1 MTAKLME
8 QQSPQPDPRSNNLRG
23 IGLMLLAVLCMIG
36 VDVSAKWLSADYALA
51 QIVFVR
57 GLLAIISLLSLFA
70 IMGRLPELRMQQPA
84 VHGLRSLLST
94 GAIFGFFFALANLPL
109 AEAVTIA
116 FAAPLLVSAL
126 SQPLL
131 GEHVG
136 ARRWAAVF
144 VGFVGVLIVLRPSAS
159 LFNPAALAALGATI
173 CYAFLVLT
181 ARVFSRTESAASLAL
196 YPFVIPTVLGAL
208 LVAGDW
214 RSPTAFD
221 WIPFVLCGMFGAL
234 AYLAMNRALALA
246 QPALLAPFEYV
257 CLVGA
262 IAAGYL
268 IWNEIPDVTAL
279 TGAAI
284 IVASGMYVIHRES
297 RPSAAAGLPAAGPQ
311 GPKI

>member
-1 MTAKLME
+1 MEDLME
-8 QQSPQPDPRSNNLRG
+8 QRSPQPESHGDNLRG
-23 IGLMLLAVLCMIG
+23 IGMMLLAVLCMIG

-57 GLLAIISLLSLFA
+57 GLLAIISLLALFA
-70 IMGRLPELRMQQPA
+70 VTARLRELRMQQPA
-84 VHGLRSLLST
+84 VHGQRSLLST

-136 ARRWAAVF
+136 GRRWAAVC

-159 LFNPAALAALGATI
+159 LFDPAALAALGATV

-181 ARVFSRTESAASLAL
+181 ARVFSRTETAASLAL
-196 YPFVIPTVLGAL
+196 YPFVIPTLLGAL

-214 RSPTAFD
+214 RSPSALD

-234 AYLAMNRALALA
+234 AYLTMNRALALA

-257 CLVGA
+257 CLIGA

-268 IWNEIPDVTAL
+268 IWNEIPDATTV

-284 IVASGMYVIHRES
+284 IVASGLYVIHRES
-297 RPSAAAGLPAAGPQ
+297 RRSGAAGDPATTSQ

>member
-1 MTAKLME
+1 ME
-8 QQSPQPDPRSNNLRG
+8 QRSPQPESHGDNLRG
-23 IGLMLLAVLCMIG
+23 IGMMLLAVLCMIG

-57 GLLAIISLLSLFA
+57 GLLAIISLLALFA
-70 IMGRLPELRMQQPA
+70 VTARLRELRMQQPA

-136 ARRWAAVF
+136 GRRWAAVC

-159 LFNPAALAALGATI
+159 LFDPAALAALGATV

-181 ARVFSRTESAASLAL
+181 ARVFSRTETAASLAL
-196 YPFVIPTVLGAL
+196 YPFVIPTLLGAL

-214 RSPTAFD
+214 RSPSALD

-234 AYLAMNRALALA
+234 AYLTMNRALALA

-257 CLVGA
+257 CLIGA

-268 IWNEIPDVTAL
+268 IWNEIPDATTV

-284 IVASGMYVIHRES
+284 IVASGLYVIHRES
-297 RPSAAAGLPAAGPQ
+297 RRSGAAGDPATTSQ